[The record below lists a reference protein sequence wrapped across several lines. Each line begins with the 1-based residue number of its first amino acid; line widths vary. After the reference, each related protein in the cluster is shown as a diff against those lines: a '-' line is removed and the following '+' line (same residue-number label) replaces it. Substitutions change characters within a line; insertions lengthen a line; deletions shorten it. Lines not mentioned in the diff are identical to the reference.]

1 MNWRIFLSILL
12 FAITTCAV
20 AQTRPMLPNA
30 LQQGS
35 IDSQFHYLST
45 LSRNQDADF
54 KLIRRTNL
62 EIVRKNALDTISK
75 LQTAISNLESASS
88 SSVTTITALQDSM
101 QIVEA
106 DLHAERQK
114 TDSISFLGIDFSKSS
129 YHTLVWSLII
139 GFLVA
144 FLATLF
150 SFRKAK
156 VDTDEYR
163 KTVDQL
169 QDELQ
174 TTKKRAMEKEQVLKR
189 QLLDEQLKRNS

>member
-1 MNWRIFLSILL
+1 MSWRIALSILL
-12 FAITTCAV
+12 FTVTSSGF
-20 AQTRPMLPNA
+20 AQSKPMLPTA

-62 EIVRKNALDTISK
+62 EIVRKNALDSINK
-75 LQTAISNLESASS
+75 LKTEISNLQSASS
-88 SSVTTITALQDSM
+88 SSVTTITGLRDSIQTIESDLQT
-101 QIVEA
+101 
-106 DLHAERQK
+106 ERQK

-129 YHTLVWSLII
+129 YHTMVWSLII
-139 GFLVA
+139 GFVIA
-144 FLATLF
+144 FLIALF

-156 VDTDEYR
+156 VDTEEYR

-189 QLLDEQLKRNS
+189 QLLDEQLRRNS

>member
-1 MNWRIFLSILL
+1 MSWRIFLSIFL
-12 FAITTCAV
+12 FAITSFTF
-20 AQTRPMLPNA
+20 AQRPMLPTA

-62 EIVRKNALDTISK
+62 DIVRKNVADSLNK
-75 LQTAISNLESASS
+75 LQSEITSLKSASS
-88 SSVTTITALQDSM
+88 SSTTTISSLRDSIQTLESALN
-101 QIVEA
+101 
-106 DLHAERQK
+106 AEKKR
-114 TDSISFLGIDFSKSS
+114 TDSVNFLGIEFSKSS
-129 YHTLVWSLII
+129 YHTVVWSLILGFLI
-139 GFLVA
+139 AFLVA
-144 FLATLF
+144 LF
-150 SFRKAK
+150 SFRKSK
-156 VDTDEYR
+156 IDTEEYR

-174 TTKKRAMEKEQVLKR
+174 TSKKRAMEREQVLKR